1 MIGAPAERIVSL
13 NSMLNPHE
21 TFDKDYEQDEIKNE
35 PMIFG
40 GDYGFCRRHG
50 GPITQEFLDLL
61 PTHYRDE
68 PFILDSRV
76 HMLKPGWMPCIGGWH
91 LDDVPRSGSEMQPNF
106 ALVNPATEHVA
117 AVIGDASLT
126 EFLDEE
132 VELWVPPRG
141 LIYKSFDAQ
150 MESKNVRTKFVSS
163 GVLFRFGSF
172 DLHRGRPATKNGFR
186 MFIRASSYS
195 PRSPRNEIRNQ
206 TQVYVESF
214 SEGW

>member
-1 MIGAPAERIVSL
+1 MIKERGRVISF
-13 NSMLNPHE
+13 NSKFHPHE
-21 TFDKDYEQDEIKNE
+21 SFDKDYEQAEIKNE

-40 GDYGFCRRHG
+40 GDLAFSRRHG

-61 PTHYRDE
+61 PTDWIDA

-91 LDDVPRSGSEMQPNF
+91 LDDIPRSGEESQPNF
-106 ALVNPATEHVA
+106 SLVNPATQHVS

-141 LIYKSFDAQ
+141 LVYKSFDAQ
-150 MESKNVRTKFVSS
+150 MVYIRARTQFVSS
-163 GVLFRFGSF
+163 GVLFRFGSY
-172 DLHRGRPATKNGFR
+172 DLHRGTPATKDGFR
-186 MFIRASSYS
+186 MFIRASIYS
-195 PRSPRNEIRNQ
+195 PRSPKNEIRNQ

-214 SEGW
+214 REGW